1 MELITERL
9 PATIGL
15 MGSSLLVSFVI
26 AIPLGLFTGVK
37 KNSFFDR
44 IVNFISYV
52 GISMPVFWFAL
63 LLVYLFS
70 LKLNLLP
77 SMGMRT
83 VGKDSVWDIVQHG
96 ILPCMVLAF
105 QNVSVYMRYI
115 RSSTIQQLEEEYV
128 QIQYAYGASKENSV
142 I

>member
-1 MELITERL
+1 
-9 PATIGL
+9 

-115 RSSTIQQLEEEYV
+115 RFKYDSAIRRRICTNSICV
-128 QIQYAYGASKENSV
+128 RRFKENSF

>member
-1 MELITERL
+1 
-9 PATIGL
+9 

-105 QNVSVYMRYI
+105 
-115 RSSTIQQLEEEYV
+115 
-128 QIQYAYGASKENSV
+128 
-142 I
+142 